1 MRSTAR
7 RSRSG
12 GGGGRADAANS
23 AIAPLQ
29 TRTMRIAPSAAAAA
43 ARLLF
48 LVSLYLLEFEY
59 LARLVDDEA
68 LRGAAE
74 PRYELVV
81 VGL

>member
-12 GGGGRADAANS
+12 GGGGLADAANS
-23 AIAPLQ
+23 AIAPLR
-29 TRTMRIAPSAAAAA
+29 TRTMRIAPSAAAAL
-43 ARLLF
+43 LLF

-68 LRGAAE
+68 LRGAAK

>member
-12 GGGGRADAANS
+12 GGGGRADAAN
-23 AIAPLQ
+23 AAMPPLR
-29 TRTMRIAPSAAAAA
+29 TRTMRIAPSAPAA

-68 LRGAAE
+68 LRGAAK
-74 PRYELVV
+74 PRYQLVV